1 MDREIKKNEPSN
13 KKEKTKKIETDESEI
28 KDIYFIILYP
38 RKEQEK
44 PYEFTFSENDIN
56 PENIYTE
63 EIKQENQI
71 IIYKK
76 VFKFNGRTHKKY
88 KLEFYNGKIYYIITF
103 EVKNNSFIYDIEL
116 KKGYKYL
123 ENNPLEIIDQKII
136 GYNKKLDIF
145 LEALK
150 RNNEDKKAN
159 ILYKDTIDLYE
170 EKKGFSFLISIFVKI
185 YDNEE
190 LCKLLLHRFREM
202 NDNKKNMDRNKD
214 IEVYIKKINDI
225 PADELIKNNFYNP
238 IEFYGIILCY
248 LNYYDYDNFNKILKH
263 LSVKWPIYLYEILI
277 IYSFHFLRP
286 INQNLDF
293 FVEFIY
299 YCIERKEF
307 YDFKIGLNY
316 IRDIETFIIVI
327 DRTKEKI
334 LEKYFDSYKSFKPIK
349 LNNNLELIKKEQNRE
364 MNAIYKGIDSIIH
377 YLEYQHVLF
386 VYFESN
392 FWTKILS
399 DYNTP
404 DVINIVNCYKLREI
418 FKEYNTLVNKLCK
431 NDKKSQFKEEINRYF
446 YRDEFAFILNRN
458 IKKLIETKNL
468 SNSEILG
475 FIVQY
480 NPYYQ
485 EERYKYFRDISI
497 FDYIDLDDNEKE
509 FIESFKLFNFEIIF
523 EDNIMEF
530 LNKMISKIKNISNF
544 NTILELI
551 NIKRISKVTEYYALL
566 KDKYENVIKRQI
578 ESLTDKKLDNAVK
591 ILAKFIDL
599 IYIHEKKCCIF
610 IENTIN
616 KLDKNLCFLIY
627 IELMRR
633 CEGDEYKEMKK
644 YIYKKILNKLEDNV
658 NIIKFIDNLEK
669 ENKND
674 FFEELFQLCQ
684 FTKEEYFSNNEN
696 EKIALLCELNDK
708 GKLKF
713 VNRNI
718 IYNIEGTLDEIFRD
732 LDSKIPIKQLQEFL
746 ENDENQVI
754 QRLKLIN
761 IILSC
766 FDPFKI
772 YMELKERI
780 KKIKNII
787 TKLNSIKNSLLIFHS
802 IRFQKEIKEIS
813 NLIND
818 IQENNL
824 IYFYSYEKEEK
835 IDSLMPIVDKVEKVK
850 DFLLFEVLY
859 DETFGSDQEKRFNN
873 AMKSLNEIKDLFW
886 DGGDAG
892 EIYEKNK
899 KIFNKI
905 KEILSKNESKVAP
918 FIQRMIDYF
927 KIKRKELIHD
937 LILIFKSKIYETD
950 LKSIIYFFENFNFQ
964 KDNNND
970 KFYEKIDIKYKALS
984 QMNLE
989 DLKNSLITLKN
1000 NGIYDYET
1008 PNNNYRIFN
1017 CLYEKKEAID
1027 YLIWK
1032 AKASENGKYQYFEAL
1047 YEKLLP
1053 TNINISKNDIEDTEE
1068 CIKTFIKF
1076 KKMDNNWK
1084 ILEYIKMLNYDI
1096 ISKFERYSKIY
1107 SSIIELERNNDST
1120 LNLYKKVNN
1129 YIENATFIFR
1139 QDNKDF
1145 SYDEKGITNMEELI
1159 HIKNKIYIKP
1169 SKEKK
1174 ETGSEDDSQKK
1185 CLKLVFFKDLISE
1198 LEIIYE
1204 YMNFMRIKGS
1214 SLPILIIIKIKYPN
1228 IEYFLNKK
1236 ETNLE
1241 CIKKFLFEA
1250 KEDYI
1255 NQLDSIY
1262 KQNKYLRFLY
1272 GKQFRNI
1279 IKHLDEGYNASDILR
1294 FILNKIDDIREIKD
1308 GTCSNPIKVED
1319 YVTQY
1324 KIYNKNSFDNITNYL
1339 ISLFENNDI
1348 SFQKHYEKMLIKEKN
1363 EYKGIY
1369 LHECKEESM
1378 EEFIISTY
1386 MDKMNQLPIAQN
1398 ILICNK
1404 ETSHEEMQ
1412 SFFYRAILCDYNTL
1426 FIVEINYSFSDFQ
1439 QNLMYNYI
1447 DTILSYK
1454 YENYDN
1460 KNVKK
1465 SNTEEYL
1472 NSCIIFIYEQ
1482 NNKENLYFLNEL
1494 KRFLPKEIGYKYHI
1508 ELTRKSRK
1516 SIEDD
1521 ISNISLSSSI
1531 YESFEIDRNVKII
1544 TSDVSGLGKSE
1555 RIKRM
1560 VIRSLKKYFYFPLGG
1575 FLSKTIIFKKLSEL
1589 IKKINEEN
1597 ENNYKNIAIH
1607 LDLYE
1612 SEEIS
1617 TMNEFLFSFLI
1628 TKFYTNNENIIHIP
1642 QDIEIYIEIQNCF
1655 YNYISKFGILRE
1667 FTRENISLEN
1677 MSPLYFREDIIYNML
1692 RIMTGIEVTVEIEE
1706 FIKRHIGIEKYS
1718 YHQIIIFIKLFI
1730 SQYSKISLTTKL
1742 KILGNNNE
1750 DMTQKYIVD
1759 FAKSTIYFTNGEFA
1773 KLFTH
1778 HKDVKDKDDYI
1789 EKLSEIYDKDFRNIK
1804 FDIPLIFIL
1813 TKSKKIYEVN
1823 FSDSKIYESKQYLKK
1838 IKNIFELPNEVEK
1851 EINDKKSLL
1860 SILDYQTDNYV
1871 LTKDN
1876 FKKMILLLYKIEAN
1890 LPVIVMGETGCG
1902 KTALITKLNQI
1913 LNNGEKTL
1921 KIININPSITD
1932 EDICKYMR
1940 IIDEEAKKNKEK
1952 ELWAFFDQMNTCE
1965 YLSLITEIFINRTY
1979 NGEKFSENIRLI
1991 GACNPYRKR
2000 KINTEK
2006 CGLSK
2011 DDDNENELVY
2021 LVQPL
2026 PQSLLYYVFNFGYI
2040 CEEDEKIYI
2049 SNIIENLFTKD
2060 EKKLHELTR
2069 DAIFECHKFLRN
2081 YFGESIV
2088 SLREISRFS
2097 KCFKFFQK
2105 YYTIK
2110 SEYENEINQIKYK
2123 ETNDEGS
2130 KIKLFKIKSII
2141 CSIYLCYYI
2150 RLNYEKR
2157 AELDCILQDKL
2168 LKLVNVGEVE
2178 DCEEKGYG
2186 LLKLIKYKKLKNDLK
2201 EENIHH
2207 FSDLLKIEE
2216 NFLLNQIE
2224 LDKGIGKTIY

>member
-1 MDREIKKNEPSN
+1 MDKEIKKNKPSN
-13 KKEKTKKIETDESEI
+13 KKEKSKKIETDESEI

-170 EKKGFSFLISIFVKI
+170 EKKGFSFFISIFVKI

-468 SNSEILG
+468 SNLEILG

-485 EERYKYFRDISI
+485 EERYKYFRGISI

-530 LNKMISKIKNISNF
+530 LNKMISKIKNIYNF
-544 NTILELI
+544 DTILELI

-658 NIIKFIDNLEK
+658 NIIKFIDNLEN

-732 LDSKIPIKQLQEFL
+732 LDGKIPIKQLQEFL
-746 ENDENQVI
+746 QNDENQVI

-772 YMELKERI
+772 YMELKESF
-780 KKIKNII
+780 KKIKNIT

-818 IQENNL
+818 IQE
-824 IYFYSYEKEEK
+824 
-835 IDSLMPIVDKVEKVK
+835 
-850 DFLLFEVLY
+850 
-859 DETFGSDQEKRFNN
+859 
-873 AMKSLNEIKDLFW
+873 
-886 DGGDAG
+886 
-892 EIYEKNK
+892 
-899 KIFNKI
+899 
-905 KEILSKNESKVAP
+905 
-918 FIQRMIDYF
+918 
-927 KIKRKELIHD
+927 
-937 LILIFKSKIYETD
+937 
-950 LKSIIYFFENFNFQ
+950 II
-964 KDNNND
+964 
-970 KFYEKIDIKYKALS
+970 
-984 QMNLE
+984 
-989 DLKNSLITLKN
+989 
-1000 NGIYDYET
+1000 
-1008 PNNNYRIFN
+1008 
-1017 CLYEKKEAID
+1017 
-1027 YLIWK
+1027 
-1032 AKASENGKYQYFEAL
+1032 
-1047 YEKLLP
+1047 
-1053 TNINISKNDIEDTEE
+1053 
-1068 CIKTFIKF
+1068 
-1076 KKMDNNWK
+1076 
-1084 ILEYIKMLNYDI
+1084 
-1096 ISKFERYSKIY
+1096 
-1107 SSIIELERNNDST
+1107 
-1120 LNLYKKVNN
+1120 
-1129 YIENATFIFR
+1129 
-1139 QDNKDF
+1139 
-1145 SYDEKGITNMEELI
+1145 
-1159 HIKNKIYIKP
+1159 
-1169 SKEKK
+1169 
-1174 ETGSEDDSQKK
+1174 
-1185 CLKLVFFKDLISE
+1185 
-1198 LEIIYE
+1198 
-1204 YMNFMRIKGS
+1204 
-1214 SLPILIIIKIKYPN
+1214 
-1228 IEYFLNKK
+1228 
-1236 ETNLE
+1236 
-1241 CIKKFLFEA
+1241 
-1250 KEDYI
+1250 
-1255 NQLDSIY
+1255 
-1262 KQNKYLRFLY
+1262 
-1272 GKQFRNI
+1272 
-1279 IKHLDEGYNASDILR
+1279 
-1294 FILNKIDDIREIKD
+1294 
-1308 GTCSNPIKVED
+1308 
-1319 YVTQY
+1319 
-1324 KIYNKNSFDNITNYL
+1324 
-1339 ISLFENNDI
+1339 
-1348 SFQKHYEKMLIKEKN
+1348 
-1363 EYKGIY
+1363 
-1369 LHECKEESM
+1369 
-1378 EEFIISTY
+1378 
-1386 MDKMNQLPIAQN
+1386 
-1398 ILICNK
+1398 
-1404 ETSHEEMQ
+1404 
-1412 SFFYRAILCDYNTL
+1412 
-1426 FIVEINYSFSDFQ
+1426 
-1439 QNLMYNYI
+1439 
-1447 DTILSYK
+1447 
-1454 YENYDN
+1454 
-1460 KNVKK
+1460 
-1465 SNTEEYL
+1465 
-1472 NSCIIFIYEQ
+1472 
-1482 NNKENLYFLNEL
+1482 
-1494 KRFLPKEIGYKYHI
+1494 
-1508 ELTRKSRK
+1508 
-1516 SIEDD
+1516 
-1521 ISNISLSSSI
+1521 
-1531 YESFEIDRNVKII
+1531 
-1544 TSDVSGLGKSE
+1544 
-1555 RIKRM
+1555 
-1560 VIRSLKKYFYFPLGG
+1560 
-1575 FLSKTIIFKKLSEL
+1575 
-1589 IKKINEEN
+1589 
-1597 ENNYKNIAIH
+1597 
-1607 LDLYE
+1607 
-1612 SEEIS
+1612 
-1617 TMNEFLFSFLI
+1617 
-1628 TKFYTNNENIIHIP
+1628 
-1642 QDIEIYIEIQNCF
+1642 
-1655 YNYISKFGILRE
+1655 
-1667 FTRENISLEN
+1667 
-1677 MSPLYFREDIIYNML
+1677 
-1692 RIMTGIEVTVEIEE
+1692 
-1706 FIKRHIGIEKYS
+1706 
-1718 YHQIIIFIKLFI
+1718 
-1730 SQYSKISLTTKL
+1730 
-1742 KILGNNNE
+1742 
-1750 DMTQKYIVD
+1750 
-1759 FAKSTIYFTNGEFA
+1759 
-1773 KLFTH
+1773 
-1778 HKDVKDKDDYI
+1778 
-1789 EKLSEIYDKDFRNIK
+1789 
-1804 FDIPLIFIL
+1804 
-1813 TKSKKIYEVN
+1813 
-1823 FSDSKIYESKQYLKK
+1823 
-1838 IKNIFELPNEVEK
+1838 
-1851 EINDKKSLL
+1851 
-1860 SILDYQTDNYV
+1860 
-1871 LTKDN
+1871 
-1876 FKKMILLLYKIEAN
+1876 
-1890 LPVIVMGETGCG
+1890 
-1902 KTALITKLNQI
+1902 
-1913 LNNGEKTL
+1913 
-1921 KIININPSITD
+1921 
-1932 EDICKYMR
+1932 
-1940 IIDEEAKKNKEK
+1940 
-1952 ELWAFFDQMNTCE
+1952 
-1965 YLSLITEIFINRTY
+1965 
-1979 NGEKFSENIRLI
+1979 
-1991 GACNPYRKR
+1991 
-2000 KINTEK
+2000 
-2006 CGLSK
+2006 
-2011 DDDNENELVY
+2011 
-2021 LVQPL
+2021 
-2026 PQSLLYYVFNFGYI
+2026 
-2040 CEEDEKIYI
+2040 
-2049 SNIIENLFTKD
+2049 
-2060 EKKLHELTR
+2060 
-2069 DAIFECHKFLRN
+2069 
-2081 YFGESIV
+2081 
-2088 SLREISRFS
+2088 
-2097 KCFKFFQK
+2097 
-2105 YYTIK
+2105 
-2110 SEYENEINQIKYK
+2110 
-2123 ETNDEGS
+2123 
-2130 KIKLFKIKSII
+2130 
-2141 CSIYLCYYI
+2141 
-2150 RLNYEKR
+2150 
-2157 AELDCILQDKL
+2157 
-2168 LKLVNVGEVE
+2168 
-2178 DCEEKGYG
+2178 
-2186 LLKLIKYKKLKNDLK
+2186 
-2201 EENIHH
+2201 
-2207 FSDLLKIEE
+2207 
-2216 NFLLNQIE
+2216 
-2224 LDKGIGKTIY
+2224 